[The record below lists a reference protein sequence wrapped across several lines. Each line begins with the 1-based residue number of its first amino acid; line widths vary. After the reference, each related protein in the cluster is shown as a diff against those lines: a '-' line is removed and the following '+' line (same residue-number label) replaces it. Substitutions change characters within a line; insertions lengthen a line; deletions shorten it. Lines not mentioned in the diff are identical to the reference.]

1 MKFWKKKSDTTSK
14 DLQADVSRREFLT
27 AATATGLATAS
38 LGQSSSEVQAQES
51 RGVAAGGPGPVVPTE
66 EQEAQE
72 FDGYTS
78 EQVDRY
84 FVKNPA
90 SDFMVDVI
98 KSLNIDYIAT
108 NPGSSF
114 RGIQESIVNY
124 AGNSKPELLTVNHE
138 EIACCMAHGYFKGS
152 GSEKVMG
159 ILAHGTVGLAHTP
172 MAVYN
177 AFCDRAPMII
187 IAGNHIDAGAR
198 TPGGTNWWHSAQDMP
213 KILRD
218 FTKWD
223 DTCHSLTHFA
233 DSMARAYQIATTP
246 PMGPVVIVV
255 DADQQEEEMPMR
267 RPQIHRRPERTAPHA
282 DANAVREIA
291 QWLVEAELPV
301 ITAGRMAHNQKGTDL
316 LVELAELL
324 QAGVSNSM
332 GRMNFPNTH
341 HLSVGSGAIGQAD
354 VVLGLEVGN
363 PGRTRQD
370 AKVITLGTAELFLKT
385 NFQHFGRYYA
395 PDLAVAGDAQATLP
409 ALIEEVRRL
418 RGKISRSALEKR
430 EDHWRETHLAT
441 RRQDIENA
449 RHGWDASPVST
460 SRLYGELWQ
469 VVKNK
474 DWAMVS
480 NDGFQSSW
488 GKRLWPMTKY
498 HHFHGSSGA
507 AGIGYGAPAA
517 VGAALAHKEHG
528 RFVVNVQKDGDLM
541 FSPGVLWTAAH
552 HKIPMLNV
560 MHNNRAYHAERMIVQ
575 RVANARNRGTAESSR
590 IGNTIDNPAID
601 FAKVADGLGMWST
614 GPVTDPN
621 DLHAAL
627 VKAVAVVESGEPCLV
642 DVLCSGR

>member
-1 MKFWKKKSDTTSK
+1 MKFRKNKSDTTSEEPQ
-14 DLQADVSRREFLT
+14 DGVNRREFLT
-27 AATATGLATAS
+27 AATAAGLATAP
-38 LGQSSSEVQAQES
+38 LGRSSEAQAP
-51 RGVAAGGPGPVVPTE
+51 GGRSGAVGEPRSAVPTD
-66 EQEAQE
+66 EQEARE
-72 FDGYTS
+72 FDGYTA
-78 EQVDRY
+78 EQVGRY

-114 RGIQESIVNY
+114 RGIQESIINY

-177 AFCDRAPMII
+177 AFCDRVPMII

-198 TPGGTNWWHSAQDMP
+198 GPGGTSWLHSAQDMP
-213 KILRD
+213 KIVRD

-255 DADQQEEEMPMR
+255 DADQQEEEMPAR
-267 RPQIHRRPERTAPHA
+267 RPQIHQRPERRVPHA
-282 DANAVREIA
+282 EANAVREIA

-301 ITAGRMAHNQKGTDL
+301 ITAGRMAHNQEGTDL

-341 HLSVGSGAIGQAD
+341 YLSVGSGAVGQAD
-354 VVLGLEVGN
+354 VVLGLEVGR

-409 ALIEEVRRL
+409 ALIEEVKRL
-418 RGKISRSALEKR
+418 SGKVSRSTRDKR
-430 EDHWRETHLAT
+430 AAHWREMHLAT
-441 RRQDIENA
+441 RKRDIEDA
-449 RHGWDASPVST
+449 RHGWDARPVST

-469 VVKNK
+469 VVKDK

-541 FSPGVLWTAAH
+541 F
-552 HKIPMLNV
+552 
-560 MHNNRAYHAERMIVQ
+560 
-575 RVANARNRGTAESSR
+575 
-590 IGNTIDNPAID
+590 
-601 FAKVADGLGMWST
+601 
-614 GPVTDPN
+614 
-621 DLHAAL
+621 
-627 VKAVAVVESGEPCLV
+627 
-642 DVLCSGR
+642 